1 MHNCTVRGEGL
12 LPRRQHMQESQQL
25 CDQDNASNTWLCV
38 KYTAAVNSLLTAVMA
53 VLQQKPWSERCAQCN
68 WR

>member
-1 MHNCTVRGEGL
+1 MHNFTVRGEGL

-38 KYTAAVNSLLTAVMA
+38 KYTAAVKNLLRVMA
-53 VLQQKPWSERCAQCN
+53 VLQQKPWSECSAQCK